1 MTRTDSSITD
11 PTRSTCP
18 AHSARTSRVPASPD
32 AALRAREWVFAE
44 LCDAGWPDAGLQDVA
59 LAVDEAVQ
67 NAVEHGS
74 VPEAEIRIDLCVD
87 DDVADVRVRDRG
99 RPGASPPTGQ
109 PSAPGDRSIRGRG
122 RLIMAN
128 LADVDWRAARG
139 GGTEVLLH
147 FCADDDAGG
156 AAAS

>member
-1 MTRTDSSITD
+1 M
-11 PTRSTCP
+11 
-18 AHSARTSRVPASPD
+18 
-32 AALRAREWVFAE
+32 
-44 LCDAGWPDAGLQDVA
+44 
-59 LAVDEAVQ
+59 DEAVQ

-87 DDVADVRVRDRG
+87 DDVVAVRVRDRG

>member
-1 MTRTDSSITD
+1 VTRTDPSMTN
-11 PTRSTCP
+11 PTRSTRP
-18 AHSARTSRVPASPD
+18 TDSTRTSRVPASPH
-32 AALRAREWVFAE
+32 AAVRAREWVFAE
-44 LCDAGWPDAGLQDVA
+44 LCDAGWPPSCLQDVA

-99 RPGASPPTGQ
+99 RPGASPPTGE
-109 PSAPGDRSIRGRG
+109 PCAPGEHSIRGRG

-128 LADVDWRAARG
+128 LADVDWRAAHG

-147 FCADDDAGG
+147 FCADDDVED
-156 AAAS
+156 AAAG